1 MFGLHHQE
9 AAGGLA
15 QPRGPV
21 TSLKEEPL
29 ARAWM
34 TPGALVDNTNSSVG
48 VGRAHFEKQPPSNLR
63 KSNFF
68 HFVVA
73 LYDRAGQPVEIERTA
88 FIGFIE
94 KDQEA
99 EGQKTNNGIQY
110 RLQLL
115 YANGIRQE
123 QDIFVRLIDSVTKQP
138 IVYEGQDKNPEMCR
152 VLLTHEVMCS
162 RCCDK
167 KSCGNRNETPSDPV
181 IIDRFFLKFFLKC
194 NQNCLKNAGN
204 PRDMRRF
211 QVVISTQVMVDGPLL
226 AISDNMFVH
235 NNSKHGRRAKRLD
248 PSEGTDAAPDNHSGL
263 YPPLPVATP
272 CIKAISPSEG
282 WTAGGSTVI
291 IVGDNFFDGLQVV
304 FGTMLVWSE
313 LITSHAIRVQT
324 PPRHIPGVVEV
335 TLSYKSKQ
343 FCKGAPG
350 RFVYVSALNEPTID
364 YGFQRLQK
372 LIPRHPGDPE
382 KLPKEIILKRAADL
396 AEALYSMPRNN
407 QLLPRS
413 PPPSAPFNTY
423 AQDATPHQ
431 WTEEEYARSGGSVSP
446 RYCAGAATPHYAQH
460 YAPPTSLFNSTSRM
474 GGLVSSPFSV
484 NPFSLPTCSAQ
495 QYAQTAPLASK

>member
-1 MFGLHHQE
+1 M
-9 AAGGLA
+9 
-15 QPRGPV
+15 
-21 TSLKEEPL
+21 
-29 ARAWM
+29 
-34 TPGALVDNTNSSVG
+34 
-48 VGRAHFEKQPPSNLR
+48 
-63 KSNFF
+63 
-68 HFVVA
+68 
-73 LYDRAGQPVEIERTA
+73 
-88 FIGFIE
+88 
-94 KDQEA
+94 
-99 EGQKTNNGIQY
+99 
-110 RLQLL
+110 
-115 YANGIRQE
+115 
-123 QDIFVRLIDSVTKQP
+123 
-138 IVYEGQDKNPEMCR
+138 
-152 VLLTHEVMCS
+152 
-162 RCCDK
+162 
-167 KSCGNRNETPSDPV
+167 
-181 IIDRFFLKFFLKC
+181 IICKHLFCYRFFLKFFLKC

-248 PSEGTDAAPDNHSGL
+248 PTEGIDAAPEPTSGL

-282 WTAGGSTVI
+282 WTSGGSTVI

-350 RFVYVSALNEPTID
+350 RFVYVSLNEPTID

-407 QLLPRS
+407 QLGLSAPRS
-413 PPPSAPFNTY
+413 PPASMPFNSYTGQL
-423 AQDATPHQ
+423 AVSVQDTAASQ

-446 RYCAGAATPHYAQH
+446 RYCSAASTPHAAPASYPHPQH
-460 YAPPTSLFNSTSRM
+460 YPAPPTSLFNTSSLSLGPYHPANM
-474 GGLVSSPFSV
+474 NGHLSSDHHYNVYNTKDSGHYER
-484 NPFSLPTCSAQ
+484 NGNSKSADCPANIHPKCTEMKE
-495 QYAQTAPLASK
+495 AQCKEGKLRSAFAVVRQSPPRSNAQHHQNWQHLAVQ